1 MTAPVGLVTTPMT
14 SGRNGIARLRS
25 GVNRPSAASF
35 LRRASSSAISAP
47 APAGS
52 RCSITI
58 WYFEL
63 PG

>member
-1 MTAPVGLVTTPMT
+1 MTAPVGLVTTPIT
-14 SGRNGIARLRS
+14 SGRKGSARFRS
-25 GVNRPSAASF
+25 AANNPSAASF
-35 LRRASSSAISAP
+35 FRRSSSSAISAP

-58 WYFEL
+58 WYLEL